1 MQLNKRLAK
10 FYVEQG
16 VIDLKTA
23 NDVLERTI
31 LNKTRFDVELV
42 KVGGIDPLVS
52 QRFLAMFF
60 NIQFLDFNVLSLDPE
75 VSKEVPMAYMKD
87 NRVIPI
93 YKSDKITVAIDNPRS
108 FQEALSIKH
117 YYEQP
122 IEIGLITTDQMD
134 KSLVNLET
142 KRKQSEV
149 LRGLQNDKNNTLE
162 EEEELR
168 IVNAP
173 AVQLTDSILREAV
186 SSQASD
192 IHIEPFED
200 LVKIRFRIDGALI
213 ENNTISK
220 SVYQSV
226 LARFKIISNLNI
238 AERRIPQDGK
248 IRQAI
253 NGNDY
258 DFRVSTIPTIYGEKI
273 VIRIYDIFT
282 QTLGLKYLG
291 ARPHQEE
298 QLRHI
303 ITKPHGI
310 LLVTGPT
317 GSGKSTTLYT
327 FLKELNRGGVNV
339 TTVEDPVENV
349 IQGINQVQVNPKASL
364 TFSSALRSILRQDPN
379 IIMIGEIRDE
389 ETAQIAIRAAITGH
403 LVLATL
409 HTNDAI
415 GSFDRLVDMGVPHY
429 LVGDALIGAIAQ
441 RLVRKLCPRCK
452 KEHETNESEMHL
464 LNLTEKKTI
473 MHPVG
478 CESCNFTGYQG
489 RTAVFEI
496 LEVDDKI
503 RTMLSKER
511 RSPEELKKILKKAGM
526 YFLEDSCK
534 ALVLEGITSFEE
546 YASTIA

>member
-258 DFRVSTIPTIYGEKI
+258 DFRVSTIPTIYGEKL
-273 VIRIYDIFT
+273 VVRIYDIFT

-291 ARPHQEE
+291 ARPHQEA
-298 QLRHI
+298 QLREI

>member
-16 VIDLKTA
+16 VIDLKAA

-42 KVGGIDPLVS
+42 KIGGIDPLVS

-258 DFRVSTIPTIYGEKI
+258 DFRVSTIPTIYGEKL
-273 VIRIYDIFT
+273 VVRIYDIFT

-291 ARPHQEE
+291 ARPHQEA
-298 QLRHI
+298 QLREI

>member
-42 KVGGIDPLVS
+42 KIGGIDPLVS

-122 IEIGLITTDQMD
+122 IEIGLITIDQMD

-258 DFRVSTIPTIYGEKI
+258 DFRVSTIPTIYGEKL
-273 VIRIYDIFT
+273 VVRIYDIFT

-291 ARPHQEE
+291 ARPHQEA
-298 QLRHI
+298 QLREI

>member
-75 VSKEVPMAYMKD
+75 VSKEVPMVYMKD

-108 FQEALSIKH
+108 FQEALNIKH

-258 DFRVSTIPTIYGEKI
+258 DFRVSTIPTIYGEKL
-273 VIRIYDIFT
+273 VVRIYDIFT

-291 ARPHQEE
+291 ARPHQEA
-298 QLRHI
+298 QLREI

>member
-42 KVGGIDPLVS
+42 KIGGIDPLVS

-253 NGNDY
+253 TGNDY
-258 DFRVSTIPTIYGEKI
+258 DFRVSTIPTIYGEKL
-273 VIRIYDIFT
+273 VVRIYDIFT

-291 ARPHQEE
+291 ARPHQEA
-298 QLRHI
+298 QLREI

-415 GSFDRLVDMGVPHY
+415 GSFDRLVDMGVPQF
-429 LVGDALIGAIAQ
+429 LVGDSLIGAIAQ